1 MQKILRKRVWRNLRE
16 NRFRYLALGLLI
28 VLGMYLIVS
37 LVGAAETVIS
47 GVDVKAEENRLE
59 DGQFRVF
66 VPLTEQEEKQLRK
79 KGITLEKMFTSTL
92 ISRTPVPCV
101 CFRTGSTLT

>member
-1 MQKILRKRVWRNLRE
+1 MQKILRKRVWRDLKDNI
-16 NRFRYLALGLLI
+16 FRYLALCLLI

-47 GVDVKAEENRLE
+47 GVDEKAEQNRLE

-66 VPLTEQEEKQLRK
+66 VPLTEQEEKLLEA
-79 KGITLEKMFTSTL
+79 KGITLEKMFYIDFDLQDSSTL
-92 ISRTPVPCV
+92 RLFQKGRKSI
-101 CFRTGSTLT
+101 